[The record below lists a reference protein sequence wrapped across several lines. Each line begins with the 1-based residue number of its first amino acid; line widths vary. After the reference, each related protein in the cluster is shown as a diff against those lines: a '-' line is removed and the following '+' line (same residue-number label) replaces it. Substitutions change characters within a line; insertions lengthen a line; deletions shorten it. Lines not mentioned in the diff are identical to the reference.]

1 MAELVFNTIQAADID
16 MRSELYKHIVLS
28 GGSTMYPGLP
38 SRLEREMKQLYLE
51 RVLKN
56 DVSKLNVRLISLFLY
71 SFRVYSVMNYTIVFL
86 QKFKIKIEDSP
97 RRKDMVFMGG
107 AVLAEITK
115 DRDAFWI
122 LREEY
127 EEKGLNV
134 LKKLGCYES

>member
-1 MAELVFNTIQAADID
+1 MFSLI
-16 MRSELYKHIVLS
+16 
-28 GGSTMYPGLP
+28 
-38 SRLEREMKQLYLE
+38 
-51 RVLKN
+51 RV
-56 DVSKLNVRLISLFLY
+56 VHEISHF
-71 SFRVYSVMNYTIVFL
+71 SNE

-115 DRDAFWI
+115 DRDAVWM

-134 LKKLGCYES
+134 LKKLGRYDS